1 MSTSLGKEMVY
12 AWTLQTPGQRVGIIL
27 LQMHFLP
34 FFLTINFS
42 AAVSTGLHIDESSQ
56 LD

>member
-1 MSTSLGKEMVY
+1 MVY
-12 AWTLQTPGQRVGIIL
+12 AWTLQTPGQREGIIL
-27 LQMHFLP
+27 LQMRFLP
-34 FFLTINFS
+34 FFLTINVS